1 MACNNFLFGM
11 ELCTTLDE
19 AVISPVAASQQ
30 QTRDNF
36 ILVSHIVD
44 SEKRK
49 RNHGVPA
56 SESKVCIT
64 PK

>member
-36 ILVSHIVD
+36 ILVSHVLCEIRIDVNHLGSYWIPFD
-44 SEKRK
+44 SFI
-49 RNHGVPA
+49 
-56 SESKVCIT
+56 C
-64 PK
+64 

>member
-1 MACNNFLFGM
+1 M